1 MLKPR
6 RRKKCW
12 QPMASKVL
20 EQSSKEF
27 SAPKIAILSDIF
39 GARVSHSTSS
49 QPKHCFDSWESSNN
63 RKYYF
68 TSIKLREWEII
79 FLSLHGEETSLESRE
94 NNFVL
99 SSFKYI
105 LPWTAEISQHFSL
118 IYRGENIFL
127 LSFAPFKISL
137 TFLPALTPW
146 ALSWSFRFS
155 FHPARGLA
163 AAEIKQAIEEQ

>member
-6 RRKKCW
+6 RWKKCW

-27 SAPKIAILSDIF
+27 SAPKVAILSDIF
-39 GARVSHSTSS
+39 GARVSHSS

-118 IYRGENIFL
+118 IYRGENIFYCRL
-127 LSFAPFKISL
+127 HHLNAKFPSLSDSVSIELKFPLF
-137 TFLPALTPW
+137 
-146 ALSWSFRFS
+146 FS
-155 FHPARGLA
+155 SCSRAGGGRN
-163 AAEIKQAIEEQ
+163 